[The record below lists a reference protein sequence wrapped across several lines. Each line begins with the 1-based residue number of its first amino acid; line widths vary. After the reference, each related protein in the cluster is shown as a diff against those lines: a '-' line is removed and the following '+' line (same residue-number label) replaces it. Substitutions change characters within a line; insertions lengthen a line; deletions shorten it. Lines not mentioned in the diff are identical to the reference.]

1 MKQLAT
7 ISKTSVHAAD
17 TSVSA
22 PQAKN
27 PMDSADSQVNSSPAV
42 TGKGLVWD
50 EETAEAFETIRGVI
64 AHELTKYGLQQH
76 LEDVYQDTYFEAFYS
91 SATYDP
97 SKGELSVWFQGIA
110 RHVAR
115 MCVRRVLRNDS
126 RVLSLDEG
134 LEHGLD
140 FVDDQDCTNN
150 SLETEHILRAL
161 SLAVGHHV
169 AFERALVLAFRY
181 DGDTG
186 AAAEFLGI
194 PRRTVQWSQQMVRKS
209 GVLIARALTV
219 RAAREEYGKA
229 HEPVTVGELMWCLPS
244 EVDAADYVR
253 LLGQVGSV
261 DKVSK
266 ADVMAVTGLSRP
278 EAGRYVSEVVRMLSI
293 ARSVV
298 ETGTL
303 AIADKEA

>member
-1 MKQLAT
+1 MGLVNSKQAA
-7 ISKTSVHAAD
+7 HAAAS
-17 TSVSA
+17 SVA
-22 PQAKN
+22 ALQAKN
-27 PMDSADSQVNSSPAV
+27 PTGSADSQVKSAV
-42 TGKGLVWD
+42 ALSEGLVWD
-50 EETAEAFETIRGVI
+50 EATAEAFETIREVI
-64 AHELTKYGLQQH
+64 TYELAKYDLCEYA
-76 LEDVYQDTYFEAFYS
+76 EDVYQDTYLAAFH
-91 SATYDP
+91 TP
-97 SKGELSVWFQGIA
+97 SRVGPSQGELGAWFRGIA
-110 RHVAR
+110 RYVAR
-115 MCVRRVLRNDS
+115 MCVRRVLRNDAL
-126 RVLSLDEG
+126 VLSLDAEQD
-134 LEHGLD
+134 LD
-140 FVDDQDCTNN
+140 VEQQD
-150 SLETEHILRAL
+150 LDVEQYQQLEHILRAL

-194 PRRTVQWSQQMVRKS
+194 PRRTVQWSQQMVRKF
-209 GVLIARALTV
+209 GVVIARALTV

-229 HEPVTVGELMWCLPS
+229 HEVTVGELMWCLPQ
-244 EVDAADYVR
+244 EVDAAGYVQ

-261 DKVSK
+261 EKVSK

-303 AIADKEA
+303 AIAEKEA

>member
-1 MKQLAT
+1 MGLVNSKQTA
-7 ISKTSVHAAD
+7 HAAAS
-17 TSVSA
+17 SVA
-22 PQAKN
+22 ALQAKN
-27 PMDSADSQVNSSPAV
+27 PTDSVDSQVKSAV
-42 TGKGLVWD
+42 ALNEGLVWD
-50 EETAEAFETIRGVI
+50 EATAEAFETIREVI
-64 AHELTKYGLQQH
+64 TYELAKYDLCEYA
-76 LEDVYQDTYFEAFYS
+76 EDVYQDTYLAAFH
-91 SATYDP
+91 TP
-97 SKGELSVWFQGIA
+97 SRVGPSQGELGAWFRGIA

-115 MCVRRVLRNDS
+115 MCVRRVLRNDAL
-126 RVLSLDEG
+126 VLSLDAEQD
-134 LEHGLD
+134 LD
-140 FVDDQDCTNN
+140 VEQQD
-150 SLETEHILRAL
+150 LDVEQYQQLEHILRAL

-194 PRRTVQWSQQMVRKS
+194 PRRTVQWSQQMVRKF
-209 GVLIARALTV
+209 GVVIARALTV

-229 HEPVTVGELMWCLPS
+229 HEPVTVGELMWCLPQ
-244 EVDAADYVR
+244 EVDAAGYVQ
-253 LLGQVGSV
+253 LLGQAGSV
-261 DKVSK
+261 EKVSK

-303 AIADKEA
+303 AIAEKEA

>member
-1 MKQLAT
+1 MGLVNSKQAA
-7 ISKTSVHAAD
+7 HAAAS
-17 TSVSA
+17 SVAAS
-22 PQAKN
+22 QAKN
-27 PMDSADSQVNSSPAV
+27 PTGSADSQVKSAV
-42 TGKGLVWD
+42 APNEGLVWN
-50 EETAEAFETIRGVI
+50 EATAEAFETIREVI
-64 AHELTKYGLQQH
+64 TYELAKYDLCEYA
-76 LEDVYQDTYFEAFYS
+76 EDVYQDTYLAAFH
-91 SATYDP
+91 TP
-97 SKGELSVWFQGIA
+97 SRVGPSQGELGAWFRGIA

-115 MCVRRVLRNDS
+115 MCVRRVLRNDAL
-126 RVLSLDEG
+126 VLSLDAEQD
-134 LEHGLD
+134 LD
-140 FVDDQDCTNN
+140 VEQQD
-150 SLETEHILRAL
+150 LDVEQYQQLEHILRAL

-169 AFERALVLAFRY
+169 AFERALVLAFRH

-194 PRRTVQWSQQMVRKS
+194 PRRTVQWSQQMVRKF
-209 GVLIARALTV
+209 GVVIARALTV

-229 HEPVTVGELMWCLPS
+229 HEPVTVGELLWCLPQ
-244 EVDAADYVR
+244 EVDAGRWVH

-303 AIADKEA
+303 AIAEKEA

>member
-1 MKQLAT
+1 MVLVNSKQAA
-7 ISKTSVHAAD
+7 HAAAS
-17 TSVSA
+17 SVA
-22 PQAKN
+22 ALQAKN
-27 PMDSADSQVNSSPAV
+27 PMDPADSQVKSAV
-42 TGKGLVWD
+42 AASEGLVWD
-50 EETAEAFETIRGVI
+50 EETSAAFETIREVI
-64 AHELTKYGLQQH
+64 TYELAKYDLCEYA
-76 LEDVYQDTYFEAFYS
+76 EDVYQDTYLAAFH
-91 SATYDP
+91 TP
-97 SKGELSVWFQGIA
+97 SRVGPSRGELGAWFRGIA
-110 RHVAR
+110 RYIAR

-126 RVLSLDEG
+126 RVQSLDEG

-194 PRRTVQWSQQMVRKS
+194 PRRTVQWSQQMVRKF
-209 GVLIARALTV
+209 GVVIARALTV

-229 HEPVTVGELMWCLPS
+229 HEPVTVGELLWCLPQ
-244 EVDAADYVR
+244 EVDAAGYVQ

-261 DKVSK
+261 KKVSK

-303 AIADKEA
+303 AIAEKEA

>member
-1 MKQLAT
+1 MGLINSKQTA
-7 ISKTSVHAAD
+7 HAAAS
-17 TSVSA
+17 SVA
-22 PQAKN
+22 ALQAKN
-27 PMDSADSQVNSSPAV
+27 PTDSADSQVKSAV
-42 TGKGLVWD
+42 ALSEGLVWN
-50 EETAEAFETIRGVI
+50 EATAEAFETIREVI
-64 AHELTKYGLQQH
+64 TYELAKYDLCEYA
-76 LEDVYQDTYFEAFYS
+76 EDVYQDTYLAAFH
-91 SATYDP
+91 TP
-97 SKGELSVWFQGIA
+97 SRVGPSQGELGAWFRGIA

-115 MCVRRVLRNDS
+115 MCVRRVLRNDAL
-126 RVLSLDEG
+126 VLSLDAEQD
-134 LEHGLD
+134 LD
-140 FVDDQDCTNN
+140 VEQQD
-150 SLETEHILRAL
+150 LDVEEYQQLEHILRAL

-194 PRRTVQWSQQMVRKS
+194 PRRTVQWSQQLVRKF
-209 GVLIARALTV
+209 GVVIARALTV

-229 HEPVTVGELMWCLPS
+229 HDPVTVGELLWCLPP
-244 EVDAADYVR
+244 EVDAAGFVR

-261 DKVSK
+261 EKVSK

-303 AIADKEA
+303 AIAEKEA

>member
-1 MKQLAT
+1 MGLINSKQTA
-7 ISKTSVHAAD
+7 HAAAS
-17 TSVSA
+17 SVAAS
-22 PQAKN
+22 QAKN
-27 PMDSADSQVNSSPAV
+27 PTGSADSQVKSAV
-42 TGKGLVWD
+42 APNEGLVWN
-50 EETAEAFETIRGVI
+50 EATAAAFETIREVI
-64 AHELTKYGLQQH
+64 TYELAKYDLCEYA
-76 LEDVYQDTYFEAFYS
+76 EDVYQDTYLAAFH
-91 SATYDP
+91 TP
-97 SKGELSVWFQGIA
+97 SRVGPSQGELGAWFRGIA

-115 MCVRRVLRNDS
+115 MCVRRVLRNDAL
-126 RVLSLDEG
+126 VLSLDAEQD
-134 LEHGLD
+134 LD
-140 FVDDQDCTNN
+140 VEQQD
-150 SLETEHILRAL
+150 LDVEQYQQLEHILRAL

-169 AFERALVLAFRY
+169 AFERALVLAFRH

-194 PRRTVQWSQQMVRKS
+194 PRRTVQWSQQMVRKF
-209 GVLIARALTV
+209 GVVIARALTV

-229 HEPVTVGELMWCLPS
+229 HEPVTVGELMWCLPQ
-244 EVDAADYVR
+244 EVAAAGYVR

-261 DKVSK
+261 KKVSK

-303 AIADKEA
+303 AIAEKEA

>member
-1 MKQLAT
+1 MGLVNSKQAA
-7 ISKTSVHAAD
+7 HAAAS
-17 TSVSA
+17 SVAAS
-22 PQAKN
+22 QAKN
-27 PMDSADSQVNSSPAV
+27 PTGSADSQVKSAV
-42 TGKGLVWD
+42 APSEGLVWD
-50 EETAEAFETIRGVI
+50 EATAAAFETIREVI
-64 AHELTKYGLQQH
+64 TYELAKYDLCEYA
-76 LEDVYQDTYFEAFYS
+76 EDVYQDTYLAAFHTS
-91 SATYDP
+91 SGP
-97 SKGELSVWFQGIA
+97 RNNNLSAWF
-110 RHVAR
+110 RSVAR
-115 MCVRRVLRNDS
+115 NVTGEYIRQVLNHGSCERFQ
-126 RVLSLDEG
+126 SLDEG

-169 AFERALVLAFRY
+169 AFERALVTAFRY

-186 AAAEFLGI
+186 SAAEFLGI
-194 PRRTVQWSQQMVRKS
+194 PRRTVQWSQQMVRKF
-209 GVLIARALTV
+209 GVVIARALTV

-229 HEPVTVGELMWCLPS
+229 HEPVTVGELLWCLPP
-244 EVDAADYVR
+244 EVDAAGYVR

-303 AIADKEA
+303 AIAEKEA

>member
-1 MKQLAT
+1 MVLVNSKQAA
-7 ISKTSVHAAD
+7 HAAAS
-17 TSVSA
+17 SVA
-22 PQAKN
+22 ALQAKN
-27 PMDSADSQVNSSPAV
+27 PMDSVDSQVKSVVAASE
-42 TGKGLVWD
+42 GLVWN
-50 EETAEAFETIRGVI
+50 EATAAAFETIREVI
-64 AHELTKYGLQQH
+64 TYELAKYDLCEYA
-76 LEDVYQDTYFEAFYS
+76 EDVYQDTYLAAFH
-91 SATYDP
+91 TP
-97 SKGELSVWFQGIA
+97 SRVGPSQGELGAWFRGIA

-115 MCVRRVLRNDS
+115 MCVRRVLRNDAL
-126 RVLSLDEG
+126 VLSLDAEQD
-134 LEHGLD
+134 LD
-140 FVDDQDCTNN
+140 VEQQD
-150 SLETEHILRAL
+150 LDVEQYQQLEHILRAL

-169 AFERALVLAFRY
+169 AYERALVLAFRY

-194 PRRTVQWSQQMVRKS
+194 PRRTVQWSQQMVRKF
-209 GVLIARALTV
+209 GVVIARALTV

-229 HEPVTVGELMWCLPS
+229 HEPVTVGELMWCLPQ
-244 EVDAADYVR
+244 EVDAAGYVH

-261 DKVSK
+261 KKVSK

-303 AIADKEA
+303 AIAEKEA

>member
-1 MKQLAT
+1 MGLVNSKQAA
-7 ISKTSVHAAD
+7 HAAAS
-17 TSVSA
+17 SVAAS
-22 PQAKN
+22 QAKN
-27 PMDSADSQVNSSPAV
+27 PTGSVDSQVKSAV
-42 TGKGLVWD
+42 APNEGLVWD
-50 EETAEAFETIRGVI
+50 EATAEAFETIRGVI

-169 AFERALVLAFRY
+169 AFERALVTAFRH

-194 PRRTVQWSQQMVRKS
+194 PRRTVQWSQQMVRKF
-209 GVLIARALTV
+209 GVVIARALTV

-229 HEPVTVGELMWCLPS
+229 HEPVTVGELLWCLPP
-244 EVDAADYVR
+244 EVDAAGYVR

-261 DKVSK
+261 KKVSK

-303 AIADKEA
+303 AIAEKEEA

>member
-1 MKQLAT
+1 MVLINSKQTA
-7 ISKTSVHAAD
+7 HAAAS
-17 TSVSA
+17 SVA
-22 PQAKN
+22 ALQAKN
-27 PMDSADSQVNSSPAV
+27 PTDSVDSQVKSAV
-42 TGKGLVWD
+42 APNEGLVWN
-50 EETAEAFETIRGVI
+50 EATAEAFETIREVI
-64 AHELTKYGLQQH
+64 TYELAKYDLCEYA
-76 LEDVYQDTYFEAFYS
+76 EDVYQDTYLAAFH
-91 SATYDP
+91 TP
-97 SKGELSVWFQGIA
+97 SRVGPSQGELGAWFRGIA

-115 MCVRRVLRNDS
+115 MCVRRVLRNDAL
-126 RVLSLDEG
+126 VLSLDAEQD
-134 LEHGLD
+134 LD
-140 FVDDQDCTNN
+140 VEQQD
-150 SLETEHILRAL
+150 LDVEQYQQLEHILRAL

-194 PRRTVQWSQQMVRKS
+194 PRRTVQWSQQMVRKF
-209 GVLIARALTV
+209 GVVIARALTV

-229 HEPVTVGELMWCLPS
+229 HEVTVGELMWCLPQ
-244 EVDAADYVR
+244 EVDAAGYVQ

-261 DKVSK
+261 EKVSK

-303 AIADKEA
+303 AIAEKEA

>member
-1 MKQLAT
+1 MGLINSKQTA
-7 ISKTSVHAAD
+7 HAAAS
-17 TSVSA
+17 SVAAS
-22 PQAKN
+22 QAKN
-27 PMDSADSQVNSSPAV
+27 PTGSADSQVKSAV
-42 TGKGLVWD
+42 APNEGLVWN
-50 EETAEAFETIRGVI
+50 EATAAAFETIREVI
-64 AHELTKYGLQQH
+64 TYELAKYDLCEYA
-76 LEDVYQDTYFEAFYS
+76 EDVYQDTYLAAFH
-91 SATYDP
+91 TP
-97 SKGELSVWFQGIA
+97 SRVGPSQGELGAWFRGIA
-110 RHVAR
+110 RYVAR
-115 MCVRRVLRNDS
+115 MCVRRVLRNDAL
-126 RVLSLDEG
+126 VLSLDAEQD
-134 LEHGLD
+134 LD
-140 FVDDQDCTNN
+140 VEQQD
-150 SLETEHILRAL
+150 LDVEQYQQLEHILRAL

-194 PRRTVQWSQQMVRKS
+194 PRRTVQWSQQMVRKF
-209 GVLIARALTV
+209 GVVIARALTV

-229 HEPVTVGELMWCLPS
+229 HEPVTVGELLWCLPQ
-244 EVDAADYVR
+244 EVDAAGYVQ

-261 DKVSK
+261 KKVSK

-303 AIADKEA
+303 AIAEKEA

>member
-1 MKQLAT
+1 MGLINSKQTA
-7 ISKTSVHAAD
+7 HAAAS
-17 TSVSA
+17 SVA
-22 PQAKN
+22 ALQAKN
-27 PMDSADSQVNSSPAV
+27 PTDSADSQVKSAV
-42 TGKGLVWD
+42 ALSEGLVWN
-50 EETAEAFETIRGVI
+50 EATAEAFETIREVI
-64 AHELTKYGLQQH
+64 TYELAKYDLCEYA
-76 LEDVYQDTYFEAFYS
+76 EDVYQDTYLAAFH
-91 SATYDP
+91 TP
-97 SKGELSVWFQGIA
+97 SRVGPSQGELGAWFRGIA

-115 MCVRRVLRNDS
+115 MCVRRGLRNDAL
-126 RVLSLDEG
+126 VLSLDAEQD
-134 LEHGLD
+134 LD
-140 FVDDQDCTNN
+140 VEQQD
-150 SLETEHILRAL
+150 LDVEEYQQLEHILRAL

-194 PRRTVQWSQQMVRKS
+194 PRRTVQWSQQMVRKF
-209 GVLIARALTV
+209 GVVIARALTV

-229 HEPVTVGELMWCLPS
+229 HEPVTVGELLWCLPQ
-244 EVDAADYVR
+244 EVDAAGYVQ

-261 DKVSK
+261 KKVSK

-303 AIADKEA
+303 AIAEKEA

>member
-22 PQAKN
+22 AQAKN

-50 EETAEAFETIRGVI
+50 EETAAAFETIRGVI

-76 LEDVYQDTYFEAFYS
+76 LEDVYQDTYLEAFHS

-97 SKGELSVWFQGIA
+97 SKGELSVWFRG
-110 RHVAR
+110 VAWTVVMR
-115 MCVRRVLRNDS
+115 CIRKNLRREGRECSYEAHLEDAAGVI
-126 RVLSLDEG
+126 DE
-134 LEHGLD
+134 LEETA
-140 FVDDQDCTNN
+140 Q
-150 SLETEHILRAL
+150 TEHILRAL

-186 AAAEFLGI
+186 SAAEFLGI
-194 PRRTVQWSQQMVRKS
+194 PRRTVQWSQQMVRKF
-209 GVLIARALTV
+209 GVVIARALTV

-229 HEPVTVGELMWCLPS
+229 HEPVTAGELMWCLPQ
-244 EVDAADYVR
+244 EVDAAKYAQ
-253 LLGQVGSV
+253 LLGQAGSV
-261 DKVSK
+261 EKVSK
-266 ADVMAVTGLSRP
+266 ADLMTVTGLSGT
-278 EAGRYVSEVVRMLSI
+278 AALQYASEVVRMLSI

-303 AIADKEA
+303 AIAEKEA

>member
-17 TSVSA
+17 TSVSVA
-22 PQAKN
+22 QAKN
-27 PMDSADSQVNSSPAV
+27 PMDSADSQVNSSSAV

-50 EETAEAFETIRGVI
+50 EATAAAFETIRGVI

-76 LEDVYQDTYFEAFYS
+76 LEDVYQDTYLEAFHS

-97 SKGELSVWFQGIA
+97 SKGELSVWFRG
-110 RHVAR
+110 VAWTVVMR
-115 MCVRRVLRNDS
+115 CIRKNLRREGRECSYEAHLEDAAGV
-126 RVLSLDEG
+126 VDE
-134 LEHGLD
+134 LEETA
-140 FVDDQDCTNN
+140 Q
-150 SLETEHILRAL
+150 TEHILRAL
-161 SLAVGHHV
+161 SLVVGHHV

-194 PRRTVQWSQQMVRKS
+194 PRRTVQWSQQMVRKF
-209 GVLIARALTV
+209 GVVIARALTV

-229 HEPVTVGELMWCLPS
+229 HELVTVGELLWCLPQ
-244 EVDAADYVR
+244 EVDAAGYVQ

-266 ADVMAVTGLSRP
+266 ADLMTVTGLSGT
-278 EAGRYVSEVVRMLSI
+278 AALQYASEVLRMLSI

-303 AIADKEA
+303 AIAEKEA

>member
-1 MKQLAT
+1 MVLINSKQAA
-7 ISKTSVHAAD
+7 HAAAS
-17 TSVSA
+17 SVA
-22 PQAKN
+22 ALQAKN
-27 PMDSADSQVNSSPAV
+27 PMDPADSQVKSAV
-42 TGKGLVWD
+42 AASEGLVWD
-50 EETAEAFETIRGVI
+50 EATAAAFETIREVI
-64 AHELTKYGLQQH
+64 TYELAKYDLCEYA
-76 LEDVYQDTYFEAFYS
+76 EDVYQDTYLAAFH
-91 SATYDP
+91 TP
-97 SKGELSVWFQGIA
+97 SRVGPSRGELGDWFRGIA
-110 RHVAR
+110 RYIAR

-126 RVLSLDEG
+126 RVQSLDEG

-194 PRRTVQWSQQMVRKS
+194 PRRTVQWSQQLVRKF
-209 GVLIARALTV
+209 GVVIARALTV

-229 HEPVTVGELMWCLPS
+229 HDPVTVGELLWCLPP
-244 EVDAADYVR
+244 EVDAAGFVR

-261 DKVSK
+261 EKVSK

-303 AIADKEA
+303 AIAEKEA

>member
-1 MKQLAT
+1 MGLVNSKQTA
-7 ISKTSVHAAD
+7 HAAAS
-17 TSVSA
+17 SVA
-22 PQAKN
+22 ALQAKK
-27 PMDSADSQVNSSPAV
+27 PMSSADSQVKSSMAPNE
-42 TGKGLVWD
+42 GLVWD
-50 EETAEAFETIRGVI
+50 EATAAAFETIQGVI

-76 LEDVYQDTYFEAFYS
+76 IEDVYQDTYLEAFHS

-97 SKGELSVWFQGIA
+97 SKGELSVWFRGIA

-126 RVLSLDEG
+126 QVLSLDEG

-194 PRRTVQWSQQMVRKS
+194 PRRTVQWSQQLVRKF
-209 GVLIARALTV
+209 GVVIARALTV
-219 RAAREEYGKA
+219 RAAREEHGKA
-229 HEPVTVGELMWCLPS
+229 HEPVTVGELLWCLPQ
-244 EVDAADYVR
+244 EVDAAGYVQ
-253 LLGQVGSV
+253 LLGQAGSV

-266 ADVMAVTGLSRP
+266 ADLMAVTGLSGT
-278 EAGRYVSEVVRMLSI
+278 AALRYASEVVRMLSI

-298 ETGTL
+298 ETGAL
-303 AIADKEA
+303 AIAEKEA

>member
-1 MKQLAT
+1 
-7 ISKTSVHAAD
+7 
-17 TSVSA
+17 
-22 PQAKN
+22 
-27 PMDSADSQVNSSPAV
+27 MDSADSQVNSSPAV

-50 EETAEAFETIRGVI
+50 EATAAAFETIRGVI

-76 LEDVYQDTYFEAFYS
+76 LEDVYQDTYLEAFHS

-97 SKGELSVWFQGIA
+97 SKGELSVWFRG
-110 RHVAR
+110 VAWTVVMR
-115 MCVRRVLRNDS
+115 CIRKNLRREGRECSYEAHLEDAVG
-126 RVLSLDEG
+126 VVDE
-134 LEHGLD
+134 LEETA
-140 FVDDQDCTNN
+140 Q
-150 SLETEHILRAL
+150 TEHTLRAL

-194 PRRTVQWSQQMVRKS
+194 PRRTVQWSQQMVRKF
-209 GVLIARALTV
+209 GVVIARALTV

-229 HEPVTVGELMWCLPS
+229 HEPVTVGELMWCLPQ
-244 EVDAADYVR
+244 EVDATGYVH
-253 LLGQVGSV
+253 LLGQAGSV
-261 DKVSK
+261 EKVSK
-266 ADVMAVTGLSRP
+266 ANLMTLTGLSGT
-278 EAGRYVSEVVRMLSI
+278 AALQYASEVVRMLSI

-303 AIADKEA
+303 AIAEKEA

>member
-1 MKQLAT
+1 MVLINSKQTA
-7 ISKTSVHAAD
+7 HAAAS
-17 TSVSA
+17 SVAAS
-22 PQAKN
+22 QAKN
-27 PMDSADSQVNSSPAV
+27 PTGSADSQVKSAV
-42 TGKGLVWD
+42 APNEGLVWN
-50 EETAEAFETIRGVI
+50 EATAAAFETIREVI
-64 AHELTKYGLQQH
+64 TYELAKYDLCEYA
-76 LEDVYQDTYFEAFYS
+76 EDVYQDTYLAAFH
-91 SATYDP
+91 TP
-97 SKGELSVWFQGIA
+97 SRVGPSQGELGAWFRGIA

-115 MCVRRVLRNDS
+115 MCVRRVLRNDAL
-126 RVLSLDEG
+126 VLSLDAEQD
-134 LEHGLD
+134 LD
-140 FVDDQDCTNN
+140 VEQQD
-150 SLETEHILRAL
+150 LDVEQYQQLEHILRAL

-169 AFERALVLAFRY
+169 AFERALVLAFRH

-194 PRRTVQWSQQMVRKS
+194 PRRTVQWSQQMVRKF
-209 GVLIARALTV
+209 GIVIARALTV

-229 HEPVTVGELMWCLPS
+229 HEPVTVGELMWCLPQ
-244 EVDAADYVR
+244 EVDAAGCVQ

-261 DKVSK
+261 KKVSK

-303 AIADKEA
+303 AIAEEEA

>member
-1 MKQLAT
+1 MGLVNSKQAA
-7 ISKTSVHAAD
+7 HAAAS
-17 TSVSA
+17 SVA
-22 PQAKN
+22 ALQAKN
-27 PMDSADSQVNSSPAV
+27 PIDSADSQVKSAAAPSE
-42 TGKGLVWD
+42 GLVWN
-50 EETAEAFETIRGVI
+50 EATAEAFETIREVI
-64 AHELTKYGLQQH
+64 TYELAKYDLCEYA
-76 LEDVYQDTYFEAFYS
+76 EDVYQDTYLAAFHTS
-91 SATYDP
+91 SGSRSNNLGA
-97 SKGELSVWFQGIA
+97 WFRG
-110 RHVAR
+110 VAR
-115 MCVRRVLRNDS
+115 NVTGEYIRQVLNHGSHERFQ
-126 RVLSLDEG
+126 SLDEG

-161 SLAVGHHV
+161 SLAVGHHA

-194 PRRTVQWSQQMVRKS
+194 PRRTVQWSQQMVRKF
-209 GVLIARALTV
+209 GIVIARALTV

-229 HEPVTVGELMWCLPS
+229 HEPVTVGELLWCLPQ
-244 EVDAADYVR
+244 EVDAAGYVQ
-253 LLGQVGSV
+253 LLGQAGSV
-261 DKVSK
+261 KKVSK
-266 ADVMAVTGLSRP
+266 ADLMTVTGLSGT
-278 EAGRYVSEVVRMLSI
+278 AALQYASEVVRMLSI

>member
-1 MKQLAT
+1 MGLVNSKQAA
-7 ISKTSVHAAD
+7 HAAAS
-17 TSVSA
+17 SVAAS
-22 PQAKN
+22 QAKN
-27 PMDSADSQVNSSPAV
+27 PTGSADSQVKSSMAPNE
-42 TGKGLVWD
+42 GLVWD
-50 EETAEAFETIRGVI
+50 EATAAAFETIQGVI

-76 LEDVYQDTYFEAFYS
+76 IEDVYQDTYLEAFHS

-97 SKGELSVWFQGIA
+97 SKGELSVWFRGIA

-126 RVLSLDEG
+126 QVLSLDEG

-194 PRRTVQWSQQMVRKS
+194 PRRTVQWSQQLVRKF
-209 GVLIARALTV
+209 GVVIARALTV
-219 RAAREEYGKA
+219 RAAREEHGKA
-229 HEPVTVGELMWCLPS
+229 HEPVTVGELLWCLPQ
-244 EVDAADYVR
+244 EVDAAGYVQ
-253 LLGQVGSV
+253 LLGQAGSV

-266 ADVMAVTGLSRP
+266 ADLMTMTGLSGT
-278 EAGRYVSEVVRMLSI
+278 AALRYASEVVRMLSI

-298 ETGTL
+298 ETGAL
-303 AIADKEA
+303 AIAEEEA

>member
-1 MKQLAT
+1 MGLINSKQTA
-7 ISKTSVHAAD
+7 HAAAS
-17 TSVSA
+17 SVAAS
-22 PQAKN
+22 QAKN
-27 PMDSADSQVNSSPAV
+27 PTGSADSQVKSAV
-42 TGKGLVWD
+42 APNEGLVWN
-50 EETAEAFETIRGVI
+50 EATAAAFETIREVI
-64 AHELTKYGLQQH
+64 TYELAKYDLCEYA
-76 LEDVYQDTYFEAFYS
+76 EDVYQDTYLAAFH
-91 SATYDP
+91 TP
-97 SKGELSVWFQGIA
+97 SRVGPSQGELGAWFRGIA

-115 MCVRRVLRNDS
+115 MCVRRVLRNDAL
-126 RVLSLDEG
+126 VLSLDAEQD
-134 LEHGLD
+134 LD
-140 FVDDQDCTNN
+140 VEQQD
-150 SLETEHILRAL
+150 LDVEQYQQLEHILRAL

-169 AFERALVLAFRY
+169 AFERALVLAFRH

-194 PRRTVQWSQQMVRKS
+194 PRRTVQWSQQMVRKF
-209 GVLIARALTV
+209 GVVIARALTV

-229 HEPVTVGELMWCLPS
+229 HEPVTVGELMWCLPQ
-244 EVDAADYVR
+244 EVDAAGYVH

-261 DKVSK
+261 KKVSK

-303 AIADKEA
+303 AIPEKEA

>member
-1 MKQLAT
+1 
-7 ISKTSVHAAD
+7 
-17 TSVSA
+17 
-22 PQAKN
+22 
-27 PMDSADSQVNSSPAV
+27 MDSADSQVNSSPAV

-50 EETAEAFETIRGVI
+50 EATAAAFETIREVI
-64 AHELTKYGLQQH
+64 TYELAKYDLCEYA
-76 LEDVYQDTYFEAFYS
+76 EDVYQDTYLAAFH
-91 SATYDP
+91 TP
-97 SKGELSVWFQGIA
+97 SRVGPSQGELGAWFRGIA
-110 RHVAR
+110 RYVAR
-115 MCVRRVLRNDS
+115 MCVRRVLRNDAL
-126 RVLSLDEG
+126 VLSLDAEQD
-134 LEHGLD
+134 LD
-140 FVDDQDCTNN
+140 VEQQD
-150 SLETEHILRAL
+150 LDVEQYQQLEHILRAL

-194 PRRTVQWSQQMVRKS
+194 PRRTVQWSQQMVRKF
-209 GVLIARALTV
+209 GVVIARALTV

-229 HEPVTVGELMWCLPS
+229 HEPVTVGELLWCLPQ
-244 EVDAADYVR
+244 EVDAAGYVQ

-261 DKVSK
+261 KKVSK

-303 AIADKEA
+303 AIAEKEA

>member
-1 MKQLAT
+1 MKMGL
-7 ISKTSVHAAD
+7 INSKQTAHAAAS
-17 TSVSA
+17 SVA
-22 PQAKN
+22 ALQAKN
-27 PMDSADSQVNSSPAV
+27 PTDSVDSQVKSAV
-42 TGKGLVWD
+42 APNEGLVWN
-50 EETAEAFETIRGVI
+50 EATAEAFETIREVI
-64 AHELTKYGLQQH
+64 TYELAKYDLCEYA
-76 LEDVYQDTYFEAFYS
+76 EDVYQDTYLAAFH
-91 SATYDP
+91 TP
-97 SKGELSVWFQGIA
+97 SRVGPSQGELGAWFRGIA

-115 MCVRRVLRNDS
+115 MCVRRVLRNDAL
-126 RVLSLDEG
+126 VLSLDAEQD
-134 LEHGLD
+134 LD
-140 FVDDQDCTNN
+140 VEQQD
-150 SLETEHILRAL
+150 LDVEQYQQLEHILRAL

-194 PRRTVQWSQQMVRKS
+194 PRRTVQWSQQMVRKF
-209 GVLIARALTV
+209 GVVIARALTV

-229 HEPVTVGELMWCLPS
+229 HEVTVGELMWCLPQ
-244 EVDAADYVR
+244 EVDAAGYVQ

-261 DKVSK
+261 EKVSK

-303 AIADKEA
+303 AIAEKEA

>member
-1 MKQLAT
+1 
-7 ISKTSVHAAD
+7 
-17 TSVSA
+17 
-22 PQAKN
+22 
-27 PMDSADSQVNSSPAV
+27 MDSADSQVNSSPAV

-50 EETAEAFETIRGVI
+50 EATAAAFETIREVI
-64 AHELTKYGLQQH
+64 TYELAKYDLCEYA
-76 LEDVYQDTYFEAFYS
+76 EDVYQDTYLAAFH
-91 SATYDP
+91 TP
-97 SKGELSVWFQGIA
+97 SRVGPSQGELGAWFRGIA
-110 RHVAR
+110 RYVAR
-115 MCVRRVLRNDS
+115 MCVRRVLRNDAL
-126 RVLSLDEG
+126 VLSLDAEQD
-134 LEHGLD
+134 LD
-140 FVDDQDCTNN
+140 VEQQD
-150 SLETEHILRAL
+150 LDVEQYQQLEHILRAL

-194 PRRTVQWSQQMVRKS
+194 PRRTVQWSQQMVRKF
-209 GVLIARALTV
+209 GVVIARALTV

-229 HEPVTVGELMWCLPS
+229 HEPVTVGELLWCLPP
-244 EVDAADYVR
+244 EVDAGRWVQ

-266 ADVMAVTGLSRP
+266 ADLMTVTGLSGT
-278 EAGRYVSEVVRMLSI
+278 AALQYASEVVRMLSI

-303 AIADKEA
+303 AIAEEEA

>member
-1 MKQLAT
+1 MGLINSKQTA
-7 ISKTSVHAAD
+7 HAAAS
-17 TSVSA
+17 SVAAS
-22 PQAKN
+22 QAKN
-27 PMDSADSQVNSSPAV
+27 PTGSADSQVKSAV
-42 TGKGLVWD
+42 APNEGLVWN
-50 EETAEAFETIRGVI
+50 EATAEAFETIREVI
-64 AHELTKYGLQQH
+64 TYELAKYDLCEYA
-76 LEDVYQDTYFEAFYS
+76 EDVYQDTYLAAFH
-91 SATYDP
+91 TP
-97 SKGELSVWFQGIA
+97 SRVGPSQGELGAWFRGIA

-115 MCVRRVLRNDS
+115 MCVRRVLRNDAL
-126 RVLSLDEG
+126 VLSLDAEQD
-134 LEHGLD
+134 LD
-140 FVDDQDCTNN
+140 VEQQD
-150 SLETEHILRAL
+150 LDVEQYQQLEHILRAL

-169 AFERALVLAFRY
+169 AFERALVLAFRH

-194 PRRTVQWSQQMVRKS
+194 PRRTVQWSQQMVRKF
-209 GVLIARALTV
+209 GVVIARALTV

-229 HEPVTVGELMWCLPS
+229 HEPVTVGELMWCLPQ
-244 EVDAADYVR
+244 EVDAAGYVR

-261 DKVSK
+261 KKVSK

-303 AIADKEA
+303 AIAEKEA

>member
-22 PQAKN
+22 AQAKN

-50 EETAEAFETIRGVI
+50 EETAASFETIRGVI

-76 LEDVYQDTYFEAFYS
+76 LEDVYQDTYLEAFHS

-97 SKGELSVWFQGIA
+97 SKGELSVWFRG
-110 RHVAR
+110 VAWTVVMR
-115 MCVRRVLRNDS
+115 CIRKNLRREGRECSYEAHLEDAAGVI
-126 RVLSLDEG
+126 DE
-134 LEHGLD
+134 LEETA
-140 FVDDQDCTNN
+140 Q
-150 SLETEHILRAL
+150 TEHILRAL

-186 AAAEFLGI
+186 SAAAFLGI
-194 PRRTVQWSQQMVRKS
+194 PRRTVQWSQQMVRKF
-209 GVLIARALTV
+209 GVVIARALTV

-229 HEPVTVGELMWCLPS
+229 HEPVTVGELMWCLPQ
-244 EVDAADYVR
+244 EVDAAKYAQ
-253 LLGQVGSV
+253 LLGQAGSV
-261 DKVSK
+261 EKVSK
-266 ADVMAVTGLSRP
+266 ADLMTVTGLSGT
-278 EAGRYVSEVVRMLSI
+278 AALQYASEVVRMLSI

-303 AIADKEA
+303 AIAEKEA

>member
-1 MKQLAT
+1 MVLINSKQAA
-7 ISKTSVHAAD
+7 HAAAS
-17 TSVSA
+17 SVA
-22 PQAKN
+22 ALQAKN
-27 PMDSADSQVNSSPAV
+27 PMDPADSQVKSAAATNE
-42 TGKGLVWD
+42 GLVWN

-169 AFERALVLAFRY
+169 AFERALVTAFRY

-194 PRRTVQWSQQMVRKS
+194 PRRTVQWSQQMVRKF
-209 GVLIARALTV
+209 GVVIARAVTV

-229 HEPVTVGELMWCLPS
+229 HEPVTVGELLWCLPP
-244 EVDAADYVR
+244 EVDAAGYVQ

-303 AIADKEA
+303 AIDDKEA

>member
-22 PQAKN
+22 AQAKN

-50 EETAEAFETIRGVI
+50 EATAAAFETIRGVI

-76 LEDVYQDTYFEAFYS
+76 LEDVYQDTYLEAFHS

-97 SKGELSVWFQGIA
+97 SKGELSVWFRG
-110 RHVAR
+110 VAWTVVMR
-115 MCVRRVLRNDS
+115 CIRKNLRREGRECSYEAHLEDAVG
-126 RVLSLDEG
+126 VVDE
-134 LEHGLD
+134 LEETA
-140 FVDDQDCTNN
+140 Q
-150 SLETEHILRAL
+150 TEHTLRAL

-194 PRRTVQWSQQMVRKS
+194 PRRTVQWSQQMVRKF

-229 HEPVTVGELMWCLPS
+229 HEPVTVGELMWCLPQ
-244 EVDAADYVR
+244 EVDAAKYAQ
-253 LLGQVGSV
+253 LLGQAGSV
-261 DKVSK
+261 EKVSK
-266 ADVMAVTGLSRP
+266 ADLMTLTGLSGT
-278 EAGRYVSEVVRMLSI
+278 AALQYASEVVRMLSI

-303 AIADKEA
+303 AIAEEEA

>member
-1 MKQLAT
+1 MGLINSKQTA
-7 ISKTSVHAAD
+7 HAAAS
-17 TSVSA
+17 SVAAS
-22 PQAKN
+22 QAKN
-27 PMDSADSQVNSSPAV
+27 PTGSADSQVKSAV
-42 TGKGLVWD
+42 APNEGLVWN
-50 EETAEAFETIRGVI
+50 EATAAAFETIREVI
-64 AHELTKYGLQQH
+64 TYELAKYDLCEYA
-76 LEDVYQDTYFEAFYS
+76 EDVYQDTYLAAFH
-91 SATYDP
+91 TP
-97 SKGELSVWFQGIA
+97 SRVGPSQGELGAWFRGIA

-115 MCVRRVLRNDS
+115 MCVRRVLRNDAL
-126 RVLSLDEG
+126 VLSLDAEQD
-134 LEHGLD
+134 LD
-140 FVDDQDCTNN
+140 VEQQD
-150 SLETEHILRAL
+150 LDVEQYQQLEHILRAL

-194 PRRTVQWSQQMVRKS
+194 PRRTVQWSQQMVRKF
-209 GVLIARALTV
+209 GVVIARALTV

-229 HEPVTVGELMWCLPS
+229 HEPVTVGELMWCLPQ
-244 EVDAADYVR
+244 EVDAAGYVH

-303 AIADKEA
+303 AIAEKEA

>member
-1 MKQLAT
+1 VKQLAT

-22 PQAKN
+22 AQAKN
-27 PMDSADSQVNSSPAV
+27 PTGSADSQVKSAAAPSE
-42 TGKGLVWD
+42 GLVWN
-50 EETAEAFETIRGVI
+50 EETAAAFETIRGVI
-64 AHELTKYGLQQH
+64 AHELAKYGLQQH
-76 LEDVYQDTYFEAFYS
+76 LEDVYQDTYLEAFHS

-97 SKGELSVWFQGIA
+97 SKGELSVWFRG
-110 RHVAR
+110 VAWTVVMR
-115 MCVRRVLRNDS
+115 CIRKNLRRGS
-126 RVLSLDEG
+126 RECSYEAHLEDAAGGVDE
-134 LEHGLD
+134 LEETA
-140 FVDDQDCTNN
+140 Q
-150 SLETEHILRAL
+150 TEHILRAL

-194 PRRTVQWSQQMVRKS
+194 PRRTVQWSQQMVRKF
-209 GVLIARALTV
+209 GVVIARALTV

-229 HEPVTVGELMWCLPS
+229 HEPVTVGELLWCLPP
-244 EVDAADYVR
+244 EVDAAGYVR

-261 DKVSK
+261 KKVSK

-303 AIADKEA
+303 AIAEKEA